1 MCFRKLNE
9 DAALFC
15 CLAELRVPKISLNN
29 GSTKLA
35 GKNKKK
41 QKKKQKHLKLKH
53 VVLFLIY
60 NYWLLEAQKYFE
72 FHSFTLAILIF

>member
-1 MCFRKLNE
+1 MEVQNWLEK
-9 DAALFC
+9 
-15 CLAELRVPKISLNN
+15 
-29 GSTKLA
+29 
-35 GKNKKK
+35 KNKNKNK
-41 QKKKQKHLKLKH
+41 NKHLKLKH